1 MANRSWTGSDDQISS
16 YLATLD
22 GNDSEDGAEED
33 ECEENDEEVQA
44 YRDRSELLVL
54 EGESEE
60 VEDDP
65 PLEDEFNGGVVDPSE
80 EDPPIIEDPEIY
92 QEPAVHNR
100 QTRRRQ
106 DMRRLLWKKQGMR
119 TSEDD
124 IAFLGDVDYG
134 ELGSIDT
141 MYGFFSFFLSD
152 EILEKI
158 VQETNLYAIQ
168 KEPNSTFSTSVTEV
182 RNYMGIL
189 YFMSVIKYPNVRMYW
204 SPKYGFAHIYNCMTL
219 NRFEKLKSLLHFNNN
234 DSLLPSDHPRHDKLH
249 KIRPV
254 IDYLNN
260 RFALF
265 PIEQRLSIDEQM
277 CATKISHYLKQY
289 LPNKPHK
296 WGFKLFLL
304 CSITGYAHKFEV
316 YVGENNIQEP
326 NEPDLGVTGNVVV
339 RLMKVVPRN
348 INHIVYFDNYYTS
361 IPLACYLH
369 KQKIFCLGTVRTNR
383 LPNNKLPNQQA
394 FMKKSIPRGSFEEH
408 MTTYDGTD
416 VSVTMWKDNKIV
428 TLLSTYVGAEPVQKI
443 NRFDKSKKEKVMIDC
458 PQIVKDYNSHMGGVD
473 LLDSYIGRY
482 HISLKNRKWYMR
494 LFHHFLDLAMINSWL
509 AYKKLMSQK
518 PGFSGKLCNLGTF
531 RLEVAETLCLLG
543 KKNEVKRGRPSSA
556 LEHEIQAKKKKG
568 VSQVAPVKDVRL
580 DQVAHWPNFCDKSN
594 RCKMPKCTGFTQTI
608 CEKCNVSLCYNKRN
622 NCFREYHNK

>member
-1 MANRSWTGSDDQISS
+1 MANRRWTGSDEQISS
-16 YLATLD
+16 YLATFD

-33 ECEENDEEVQA
+33 ESEENDEEVQA
-44 YRDRSELLVL
+44 YRDRSELLRVL
-54 EGESEE
+54 EAESEE

-65 PLEDEFNGGVVDPSE
+65 LQEDESLGAAVDPSE
-80 EDPPIIEDPEIY
+80 EDPPLLED
-92 QEPAVHNR
+92 QEPAVRNR
-100 QTRRRQ
+100 QTWRQ
-106 DMRRLLWKKQGMR
+106 DMRRLLWKKQGMS
-119 TSEDD
+119 TSEDNV
-124 IAFLGDVDYG
+124 AFLGNLDYSV
-134 ELGSIDT
+134 LGSIDT

-152 EILEKI
+152 DIIEKI

-204 SPKYGFAHIYNCMTL
+204 SPKYGFAHIYDCMTL

-254 IDYLNN
+254 IDHLNN

-304 CSITGYAHKFEV
+304 CSISGYAHKFEV

-339 RLMKVVPRN
+339 RLVKMIPRN

-369 KQKIFCLGTVRTNR
+369 KQKILCLGTVRTNR
-383 LPNNKLPNQQA
+383 LPNNKLPNQKN
-394 FMKKSIPRGSFEEH
+394 FMKKSVPRGSYEEH

-416 VSVTMWKDNKIV
+416 VSVTMWKDNKVV

-443 NRFDKSKKEKVMIDC
+443 NRYDKSKKEKVQIDC

-482 HISLKNRKWYMR
+482 HISIKNRKWYMR

-509 AYKKLMSQK
+509 AYKKIMSQK

-543 KKNEVKRGRPSSA
+543 KKKEVKRGRPSSA
-556 LEHEIQAKKKKG
+556 LEQEIQAKKRK
-568 VSQVAPVKDVRL
+568 V
-580 DQVAHWPNFCDKSN
+580 F
-594 RCKMPKCTGFTQTI
+594 PKLHQ
-608 CEKCNVSLCYNKRN
+608 
-622 NCFREYHNK
+622 